1 MTAFEL
7 AFAIVI
13 GNEGGY
19 TRNAADPGN
28 WDSGKCGVGACNGT
42 KFGISS
48 AAYPD
53 LDIAAMTLV
62 QAQGLYLK
70 DYWRPLRADELP
82 ASLAIMA
89 FDAAVNNG
97 LGQAIHWL
105 QTLAEVTVD
114 GVMGP
119 ITLGRL
125 HAAID
130 RQGLDAVCA
139 EYLALRIWSMSEL
152 STWKVFGRGWS
163 RRLARLPYLTRTV
176 APS

>member
-7 AFAIVI
+7 AFTIVI

-19 TRNAADPGN
+19 TAAPVDPGN
-28 WDSGKCGVGACNGT
+28 WTGGRVNVGTCKGT
-42 KFGISS
+42 CYGIS
-48 AAYPD
+48 AASYPD

-82 ASLAIMA
+82 PSLAIMA

-130 RQGLDAVCA
+130 RQGLDAVSA
-139 EYLALRIWSMSEL
+139 EFLALRIWSMSEL
-152 STWKVFGRGWS
+152 STWKVFGRGWA